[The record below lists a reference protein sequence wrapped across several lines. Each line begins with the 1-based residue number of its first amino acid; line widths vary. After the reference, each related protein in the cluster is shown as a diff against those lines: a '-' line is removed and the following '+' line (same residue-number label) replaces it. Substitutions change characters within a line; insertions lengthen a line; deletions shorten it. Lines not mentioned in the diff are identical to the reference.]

1 MKTDSHPI
9 ITSAEGNENA
19 SASILNQNVF
29 FRVIFAFFAVLFD
42 GCSADMET
50 QWLLKYSLQ
59 RAGMKQSHILGLF
72 YSSGLTFLQ
81 QSQRCKHPS
90 ALNKKQQ
97 HAGLKDCFSF
107 LFFFFFSGPMRE
119 LFYLSVSASLL
130 LFNNHAKLK
139 ALPLL
144 LLSCL
149 MKSVLKYPLPS
160 FFPLKGQGLNQK
172 QIWKVSVQ
180 MLVL

>member
-1 MKTDSHPI
+1 MENAGAQKEHFTLMKTDSHPI
-9 ITSAEGNENA
+9 IASAEGNENA
-19 SASILNQNVF
+19 SASILNRNVF

-97 HAGLKDCFSF
+97 YAALNDCSS
-107 LFFFFFSGPMRE
+107 FFFFF
-119 LFYLSVSASLL
+119 L
-130 LFNNHAKLK
+130 
-139 ALPLL
+139 
-144 LLSCL
+144 
-149 MKSVLKYPLPS
+149 
-160 FFPLKGQGLNQK
+160 
-172 QIWKVSVQ
+172 VQ
-180 MLVL
+180 CVTCFIYQFLHPPAV